1 MTKMKKLSALYFIIP
16 FLCLMPFFTAPMAL
30 GAGILLTVLRI
41 KKPYDVSGYTS
52 KILQWSIVLMGFG
65 MSLEKVIETSQT
77 GVWLTAASV
86 ILVFFFGLII
96 GKLLKVEKNTTMLI
110 SSGTAI
116 CGGSAIAAVSPIIN
130 AKNNQISFALTVVFV
145 LNAVALFIFPPI
157 GHALGMSQENFGYWS
172 AIAIHDTSSVVGASA
187 AYGSEAL
194 EIATTVKLTRTLWII
209 PLSFLVVF
217 INRKES
223 KLSKIKIPWF
233 ILYFVIAILL
243 AYFFPQ
249 YSKDYDH
256 ISWLGK
262 RGMTLALFLIGTS
275 FSLEDL
281 RTAGPRAF
289 ILGILLWII
298 ISVGTLFF
306 FINF

>member
-1 MTKMKKLSALYFIIP
+1 MKKLSALYFIIP
-16 FLCLMPFFTAPMAL
+16 FLCLMPFFTAPIAL
-30 GAGILLTVLRI
+30 ALGILLTLFKI
-41 KKPYDVSGYTS
+41 KKPYDISKYTS

-65 MSLEKVIETSQT
+65 MSLEKVIKTSQT
-77 GVWLTAASV
+77 GVLLTATSV
-86 ILVFFFGLII
+86 FLVFFFGLLI

-145 LNAVALFIFPPI
+145 LNAVALFIFPII
-157 GHALGMSQENFGYWS
+157 GHSLDMSQENFGYWS
-172 AIAIHDTSSVVGASA
+172 AIAIHDTSSVVGAAA
-187 AYGSEAL
+187 AYGSESL

-217 INRKES
+217 INRKDTN
-223 KLSKIKIPWF
+223 LSKITIPWF
-233 ILYFVIAILL
+233 ILYFVLAILV
-243 AYFFPQ
+243 AYFLPQ
-249 YSKDYDH
+249 YNETYNH
-256 ISWLGK
+256 INWLGK

-275 FSLEDL
+275 FSLQDL
-281 RTAGPRAF
+281 RTAGLRSF
-289 ILGILLWII
+289 ILGISLWII